1 MSASKRLEEKLTR
14 MRAGVATRRDFVLAD
29 AKDADMAFG
38 VTAPGPG
45 QCPPHARRE
54 AEGCWKS
61 LPDYQRQIRDVIA
74 QGVVDIVLLSASNL
88 EQLAITERLFEHSP
102 VTPAARANDTTD
114 IWVVRGG
121 KYPARPPRAFRTA
134 TIEHMKYGRL
144 QADCTQPHRGA
155 DLGLYSIT
163 FTNNAEWDHRALEE
177 FAAFR
182 LEAEAK
188 RFRYFLELFNPN
200 VDAGLA
206 PREFGGFLNDHIVR
220 TLAGVTSAGRP
231 LFLKIPYNGP
241 GPLEELVAYDPNLIV
256 GILGGG
262 AGTTLDAFQL
272 LHDAQQYG
280 ARVALFG
287 RKINLSEQPLVFIEF
302 LRQIADGE
310 IDFLIFFWDPLEPQ
324 PHDPDVKALLRMA
337 VVWNI
342 PIACNRATADFMIS
356 SPLMDGDYDRL
367 VPDYDVYRNRKLT
380 EDE

>member
-1 MSASKRLEEKLTR
+1 VKSLDEKLAR
-14 MRAGVATRRDFVLAD
+14 IRAGQATRRDFIIAD

-45 QCPPHARRE
+45 QCPPHSRRE
-54 AEGCWKS
+54 GEGCWKS
-61 LPDYQRQIRDVIA
+61 LPDYQRQIREVIA
-74 QGVVDIVLLSASNL
+74 QGIVDIMLLSASNL
-88 EQLAITERLFEHSP
+88 EQLAMRERLFEPSP
-102 VTPAARANDTTD
+102 ITPAARANDTTD

-121 KYPARPPRAFRTA
+121 KYPTLPSQTFRTA

-144 QADCTQPHRGA
+144 QADCTAPHVGA

-163 FTNNAEWDHRALEE
+163 FTNDVATDHRALEE

-200 VDAGLA
+200 VDPGIPARDL
-206 PREFGGFLNDHIVR
+206 GGFLNDHIVR

-241 GPLEELVAYDPNLIV
+241 GPLEELVAYDPNLVV
-256 GILGGG
+256 GILGGS

-272 LHDAQQYG
+272 IHDAQHYG

-302 LRQIADGE
+302 LRRIVDGE
-310 IDFLIFFWDPLEPQ
+310 IGPTDA
-324 PHDPDVKALLRMA
+324 VKAYHAALAKLGLKPHRHLQ
-337 VVWNI
+337 
-342 PIACNRATADFMIS
+342 ADLQLTPTRQS
-356 SPLMDGDYDRL
+356 
-367 VPDYDVYRNRKLT
+367 YRR
-380 EDE
+380 